1 MRRFARLCGRV
12 QTPSGFDTLPAIAY
26 TGRVIYDL
34 PSPPL
39 PAPARLTVRPES
51 SLLVLGSERM
61 YSFDLEGRLITAHR
75 GGELYR
81 RGLDHRVL
89 RKRREPAG
97 GRAERL
103 REDLTEE
110 EKRALVVEVLDAVRH
125 VLSVLPPEAPAA
137 LRARLDPMARWNV
150 AAYAQNRRR
159 FREVYRP
166 VTILP
171 PDHYL
176 SVVLQA
182 TEGCHYNQ
190 CTFCDFYRDRPFRV
204 KSEEEFAAHIDAV
217 RHFLGDGLRLRRRVF
232 LADANALVVPQP
244 RLVRFFEAINAAFGI
259 APVHLKGPDLARWK
273 ATHPND
279 MTGVYSFVDAFTGKK
294 KTVAEYAELAL
305 LGLRRVYI
313 GIESGHVPLLRFL
326 HKPSMPADVTE
337 MVQATRSAGVRA
349 GLIVMLGIGGDR
361 YAAAHVTD
369 TLRLLNALRLGPDD
383 VVYLSEFVEPADSE
397 YALRAHEAGIRAL
410 TRTEV
415 TAQAQA
421 LRAGLAAPGG
431 PKVSLYDIRE
441 SIY

>member
-1 MRRFARLCGRV
+1 M
-12 QTPSGFDTLPAIAY
+12 
-26 TGRVIYDL
+26 IYDL

-39 PAPARLTVRPES
+39 PDPARLTVRPES
-51 SLLVLGSERM
+51 SLLVLGPEQM

-75 GGELYR
+75 GGDLYR

-89 RKRREPAG
+89 RKRRGQAG

-110 EKRALVVEVLDAVRH
+110 EKRALVVEVLEAVRR
-125 VLSVLPPEAPAA
+125 VLSALPAEAPAA
-137 LRARLDPMARWNV
+137 VRARLDPMARWNV
-150 AAYAQNRRR
+150 AAYAQNRRH

-166 VTILP
+166 VSILP

-204 KSEEEFAAHIDAV
+204 KSEDEFGAHIDAV

-244 RLVRFFEAINAAFGI
+244 RLVRFFEAINTAFGI
-259 APVHLKGPDLARWK
+259 APAHLKGPELARWE
-273 ATHPND
+273 AAHPND

-326 HKPSMPADVTE
+326 RKPGMPADVTE

-361 YAAAHVTD
+361 YAAAHVAD
-369 TLRLLNALRLGPDD
+369 TLQLLNALRLGPDD
-383 VVYLSEFVEPADSE
+383 IVYLSEFVEPADSE
-397 YALRAHEAGIRAL
+397 YALRAHEAGVRAL
-410 TRTEV
+410 THAEMQ
-415 TAQAQA
+415 AQAQA
-421 LRAGLAAPGG
+421 LRAGLAAAGG